1 MKKILIGTTNPSKV
15 RKFQELLEGYDVE
28 FMTLTD
34 IGVTAEPSETGRSPR
49 ENAEIKARFYGQ
61 FADYVICSDSGL
73 YWDEIPAEDSRQP
86 GLKIRSPYGKRLN
99 DDEMIDYYTKVIHEL
114 GGRVLAYYLD
124 GAAVSCKGKV
134 SSVEEDRTLAKTDAF
149 YMVDQVND
157 IRHPGWPLDSISID
171 AKQALYFVD
180 ETYNRDETV
189 RDQIE
194 KNRLT
199 KDFLV
204 KALELEVLQ

>member
-73 YWDEIPAEDSRQP
+73 YWDEIPAEDPRQP
-86 GLKIRSPYGKRLN
+86 GLTIRSPYGKRLN

-204 KALELEVLQ
+204 KALGLEVL